1 MKKSGDKVFDIRD
14 YIAEL
19 FYAWKQIALVT
30 ILIAAVIVC
39 FGAFRNW
46 RQSKAE
52 SRTEQE
58 KGQTTA
64 VSAARAALSDSQ
76 AEEVEALYSQLL
88 TYQDYRQLLQI
99 EFSAQSKTYE
109 GRDKSMPLMKSSY
122 KVTAAVEG
130 EESLYTEFCLSGSD
144 CDSIQKILPDV
155 ESMADIQRYVRFETL
170 SNSSPEIINGQD
182 GSVEPASEY
191 ILNVYILG
199 PDKDGCNKV
208 WKIVDSALKKEC
220 KTLKKID
227 ARADLEFIQKS
238 FGYNNYAFFAAAGQ
252 TLFDNVQKA
261 DTVIINLRNNIIDK
275 LSNEQKEYFLAL
287 RYPEINSSAKS
298 SGGKA
303 KSLKDCF
310 SKKLLVL
317 GILLGLFFTCGIKLL
332 QYLTNSVIHVRED
345 LELTYGLYVP
355 AVFYSRT
362 SKKQLF
368 SGIIR
373 KLRRADSA
381 SRVVKAAVAAADI
394 DRMIRKS
401 DIDSLY
407 FLRTT
412 DNKQDKLVAE
422 TIAKAVE
429 GDTSGKCETVTGS
442 PLGSTEEMK
451 RFLGQ
456 DNVVLLVHARKT
468 TRADLESI
476 LKLCGRHNIN
486 ILGTVLIA
494 EI

>member
-1 MKKSGDKVFDIRD
+1 MKKTGDKVFDIRD
-14 YIAEL
+14 YMAEL
-19 FYAWKQIALVT
+19 FYAWKQIALAT

-39 FGAFRNW
+39 FGTYRNW
-46 RQSKAE
+46 RQSREE
-52 SRTEQE
+52 SRVEQE
-58 KGQTTA
+58 KGQSTA
-64 VSAARAALSDSQ
+64 VTSTRAVLNDAQ
-76 AEEVEALYSQLL
+76 AEEVEALYHQLIA
-88 TYQDYRQLLQI
+88 YQNYRDILQ
-99 EFSAQSKTYE
+99 EELSLHSKTYN
-109 GRDKSMPLMKSSY
+109 GLDKSMPLMKSSY
-122 KVTAAVEG
+122 KVTAAIEG
-130 EESLYTEFCLSGSD
+130 EERLYTEFCLSESD
-144 CDSIQKILPDV
+144 YDSIQKILPDV
-155 ESMADIQRYVRFETL
+155 DSPADVLRYIEFETL
-170 SNSSPEIINGQD
+170 SSSSPEIINGQTD
-182 GSVEPASEY
+182 SVEPVSEY
-191 ILNVYILG
+191 ILNVTILG
-199 PDKDGCNKV
+199 PDKDSCNRI
-208 WKIVDSALKKEC
+208 WKTIDSALKKEN

-227 ARADLEFIQKS
+227 ARADLDYIQKS
-238 FGYNNYAFFAAAGQ
+238 FSYNNYTAFASAGQ

-261 DTVIINLRNNIIDK
+261 DTVVINLKNNIIDK
-275 LSNEQKEYFLAL
+275 LSDEQKEYFKAL
-287 RYPEINSSAKS
+287 RYPEINTSAKS
-298 SGGKA
+298 SSGKA

-310 SKKLLVL
+310 SKKQLVL
-317 GILLGLFFTCGIKLL
+317 GIILGLFFTCGILLL

-362 SKKQLF
+362 SKKRLF

-381 SRVVKAAVAAADI
+381 SREVKAAVAAADI
-394 DRMIRKS
+394 DRMVRKS

-407 FLRTT
+407 FLRMT
-412 DNKQDKLVAE
+412 DDKQDKLVAE

-429 GDTSGKCETVTGS
+429 EDTSGTCKTITGS
-442 PLGSTEEMK
+442 PVGSTEEMK

-468 TRADLESI
+468 ARADLESI